1 MASRSSTSTHSPA
14 TSMGSPSVRSRQEM
28 PSGNGQ
34 GAKPEPERRVRGPS
48 EKKHKNLAEVRS
60 TGRQSDQG

>member
-1 MASRSSTSTHSPA
+1 
-14 TSMGSPSVRSRQEM
+14 MGSPSVRSRQEM